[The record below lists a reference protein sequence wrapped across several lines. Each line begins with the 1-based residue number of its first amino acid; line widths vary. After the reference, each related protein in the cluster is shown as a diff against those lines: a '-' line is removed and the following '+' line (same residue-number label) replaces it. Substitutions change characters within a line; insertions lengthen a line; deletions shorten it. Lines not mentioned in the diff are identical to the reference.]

1 MEGTSMTVNAKISG
15 ILRVRLVDL
24 MGKPIKD
31 FDWVEVRGDSVAHRV
46 AWKNSLKTL
55 GKDPVRIEFELRDA
69 QLFAVDLHD

>member
-1 MEGTSMTVNAKISG
+1 
-15 ILRVRLVDL
+15 
-24 MGKPIKD
+24 
-31 FDWVEVRGDSVAHRV
+31 VAHRV